1 MTILLVKN
9 VSRCHIHPGFF
20 FFFSAIHSLFP
31 SELLFWHISSCL
43 FVSRLVFTLSFCRG
57 VKNILFN
64 GLHIQVSYTAGIP
77 SQRLDSIFL
86 ELAPGVG
93 TLFRIQKWQWGH
105 ARWQRCPGHSL
116 IHTSGERRHSGLQT
130 SVSLSRASEANPL
143 LFNFTVEDGA
153 GREWPWGHRKVA
165 LRTKRLILRTW
176 KGTRNSTICLPL
188 GGPNKIPGIS

>member
-1 MTILLVKN
+1 MFPGATFIL
-9 VSRCHIHPGFF
+9 FF
-20 FFFSAIHSLFP
+20 FFFSAIDSLFP

-93 TLFRIQKWQWGH
+93 ILFRIQKWQWGH

-165 LRTKRLILRTW
+165 LRTKRLLLRTW